1 MKKEIRIALLAI
13 ITLAVSIWG
22 FKFIS
27 GKNLFSGDK
36 TYYAIFNDVQ
46 DVNTATPVQ
55 INGFEV
61 GTVISILPEPD
72 DVNKIKVGFTVN
84 DKVQIPNHTIA
95 QLMSI
100 SPLGGKRIELLFD
113 KMCDGSNC
121 AKNKSIIESNT
132 VGLLG
137 SIVTKEE
144 MDQNISTLTGTIDQT
159 LGGLGDPNSQ
169 DAVDVSVRNLA
180 VTLKNF
186 ASISEKLE
194 LLMIRSSRNM
204 EKTVANISTLTESL
218 VVSNQKVDIMLDNL
232 GTITNDLSKVKLSET
247 INKAEGTIT
256 QAESS
261 LKSVEQTMDQA
272 TNTLTEMKG
281 LMEAMNSKE
290 STMGMLLNDKS
301 LYLNIESTS
310 KNLDLL
316 LQDIRLN
323 PRRYFKLFGKKVP
336 EYVYPEGDPAEGK

>member
-1 MKKEIRIALLAI
+1 MKKEIRIALLAL

-27 GKNLFSGDK
+27 GKNMFSGDK
-36 TYYAIFNDVQ
+36 TYYAIFEDVQ

-61 GTVISILPEPD
+61 GTVISILPEPND
-72 DVNKIKVGFTVN
+72 IKQIKVGFTVN
-84 DKVQIPNHTIA
+84 DKVKIPNYAIA

-100 SPLGGKRIELLFD
+100 SPLGGKRIELMFD

-121 AKNKSIIESNT
+121 ASNKSLLKSKT

-137 SIVTKEE
+137 SIVSKDD
-144 MDQNISTLTGTIDQT
+144 MDQNIETITSTIDKT
-159 LGGLGDPNSQ
+159 LGDLGDPSST
-169 DAVDVSVRNLA
+169 DAVDVSIRNLS
-180 VTLKNF
+180 VTLENF

-194 LLMIRSSRNM
+194 LLMSRSSRNM
-204 EKTVANISTLTESL
+204 EKTVSNISTLTESL

-232 GTITNDLSKVKLSET
+232 ATITNDLSKVRLSET
-247 INKAEGTIT
+247 IAKTEGTIT

-261 LKSVEQTMDQA
+261 LKSVENTMDQA
-272 TNTLTEMKG
+272 TVTLTEMKSI
-281 LMEAMNSKE
+281 LESMNNKDS
-290 STMGMLLNDKS
+290 SMGMLLNDKS
-301 LYLNIESTS
+301 LYTNIESTT

-336 EYVYPEGDPAEGK
+336 DYEYPDSDPAQGK